1 MLDFIKTDEQAE
13 VAKVFK
19 DVRERA
25 IGFELASEAID
36 RFMSEIDDVIYEK
49 DEDN

>member
-1 MLDFIKTDEQAE
+1 MLDVIKTDEQAE

-25 IGFELASEAID
+25 IGFESAAKAID
-36 RFMSEIDDVIYEK
+36 TFMDEVDQEK
-49 DEDN
+49 LDEDI